1 MCIFWRN
8 PNNSNIEYRLID
20 LDNGKKLSPI
30 LLEMLTD
37 DLPQLLQNLLVG
49 VERAIGRIPIN
60 NLSFPI
66 QTKTSGR
73 GAASTATAITASAD
87 NGNVLNAINANDI
100 LVSGED
106 CLRDVEEDVNSNSKN
121 VISSGL
127 ETNTKITLSYSPKCA
142 LKRSEQITENN
153 FLNNKYILRKYSTK
167 FDNTPTPSMED
178 STAKHPLFCLGNTF
192 PHIDSDEENSSD
204 DQRHIS
210 IDSG

>member
-1 MCIFWRN
+1 
-8 PNNSNIEYRLID
+8 
-20 LDNGKKLSPI
+20 
-30 LLEMLTD
+30 MLTD

-73 GAASTATAITASAD
+73 GAASIATASITAD

-106 CLRDVEEDVNSNSKN
+106 CRDVEEDVNSNSKN
-121 VISSGL
+121 VIPSGL
-127 ETNTKITLSYSPKCA
+127 ETNTKSTLSYSPKCA
-142 LKRSEQITENN
+142 LKRSEQITKNN

-167 FDNTPTPSMED
+167 FDGNCNTPTLTMED
-178 STAKHPLFCLGNTF
+178 SSAKHPLFCLGNTF

-204 DQRHIS
+204 DQRHTS
-210 IDSG
+210 LDSGEFFIFGCYLSENCLLWVWTIFI